1 LIVSIGE
8 KESVLPDFFIVGAAK
23 SGTTALVNYLEQHPQ
38 IVIPFKD
45 TGYFCSSKEDQS
57 EINID
62 HDRKVFTLDDYI
74 TLYKDS
80 TVDKTIGDA
89 TTRYLYLYNRTIA
102 NIEKTYQSQ
111 ATSLKIII
119 ILRNPVERAFSH
131 YVFNVLRGLENLTF
145 EESLKPE
152 TIISRELIHRSFN
165 YINFGKYYEQVRA
178 YLQFFTHTRVFLFE
192 DLKDPDHL
200 VQECFKF
207 LQVSEDFHIN
217 PNIFTNPSGIPR
229 NRTLVKILRS
239 STFTSRIIKK
249 LTPQKFRPNLI
260 RFRYRLLN
268 KFLDKPRINIETAQY
283 LKQIYQE
290 DIIKLQGLINKDLK
304 DWLH

>member
-1 LIVSIGE
+1 MIVSNGK
-8 KESVLPDFFIVGAAK
+8 KEAVLPDFFIVGAAK

-74 TLYKDS
+74 ALYKDS
-80 TVDKTIGDA
+80 AVDKTIGDA

-102 NIEKTYQSQ
+102 NIVKTYQSQ

-131 YVFNVLRGLENLTF
+131 YVFNVLRGLEDLTF
-145 EESLKPE
+145 EESLKPD
-152 TIISRELIHRSFN
+152 TIKKRELIHRSFN
-165 YINFGKYYEQVRA
+165 YISFGKYYEQVRT
-178 YLQFFTHTRVFLFE
+178 YLQSFTHTKVFLFD
-192 DLKDPDHL
+192 DLIDPDHL
-200 VQECFKF
+200 VKECFRF
-207 LQVSEDFHIN
+207 LQVHADFQIN

-229 NRTLVKILRS
+229 NRILVKVLRS
-239 STFTSRIIKK
+239 STLTGRFIKE
-249 LTPQKFRPNLI
+249 LTPKKFRPNLTK
-260 RFRYRLLN
+260 FRYRLLK
-268 KFLDKPRINIETAQY
+268 KFLNKPRIKNETAQY
-283 LKQIYQE
+283 LKRVYQE
-290 DIIKLQGLINKDLK
+290 DIIKLQELINRDLK
-304 DWLH
+304 DWLQ